1 MTLIESLM
9 KDMKAAMKAQD
20 KETLTTIRSLKAA
33 VMYYKIK
40 QGHELTPE
48 DELTVLASA
57 IKMRKESLEEFKKG
71 GREDLVEQT
80 EHELAIIA
88 KYMPKQLSETELEQV
103 IIETISEV
111 GASGKQD
118 FGKVMKVLMPKIKG
132 KADGKLASEI
142 LKLSLIHI

>member
-1 MTLIESLM
+1 M

-142 LKLSLIHI
+142 LKKKLS

>member
-103 IIETISEV
+103 IIETISDV

-142 LKLSLIHI
+142 LKKKLS

>member
-118 FGKVMKVLMPKIKG
+118 LGKVMKVLMPKIKG

-142 LKLSLIHI
+142 LKKKLS

>member
-103 IIETISEV
+103 IIIETISEV

-142 LKLSLIHI
+142 LKKKLS

>member
-48 DELTVLASA
+48 DELTVLSSA

-111 GASGKQD
+111 SASGKQD

-142 LKLSLIHI
+142 LKKKLS